1 MGEASRLLPDSYF
14 QEVLQQNSSC
24 NEVTLHKDGSW
35 TPLMPKKEQKEPEV
49 EKRKPEVAVETLS
62 DDSDDCSTEQDDGEC
77 LWQFVMLL
85 ALLFFILLFIL
96 LIFFSLP

>member
-1 MGEASRLLPDSYF
+1 MLYIFCGRYF

-62 DDSDDCSTEQDDGEC
+62 DDSDDYSTEQDDGG
-77 LWQFVMLL
+77 
-85 ALLFFILLFIL
+85 
-96 LIFFSLP
+96 